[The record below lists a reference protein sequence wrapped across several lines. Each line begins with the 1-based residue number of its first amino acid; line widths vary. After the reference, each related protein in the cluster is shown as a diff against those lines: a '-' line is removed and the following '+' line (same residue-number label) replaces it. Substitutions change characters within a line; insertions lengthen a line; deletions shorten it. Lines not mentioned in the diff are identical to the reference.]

1 MKKVEG
7 VNRRAAGSAI
17 WVHWK
22 VYRNWASSF
31 NRIAFVEA
39 IRQLDAKTIIVAHKP
54 SLFWYIMVADET
66 ASEATGILK
75 KLIC

>member
-1 MKKVEG
+1 M
-7 VNRRAAGSAI
+7 
-17 WVHWK
+17 
-22 VYRNWASSF
+22 SF